1 MVTVA
6 SLLQT
11 KDWCPFFRFYRCIWI
26 FYVESIEVMSQ
37 AQPDH
42 LTLVKYDPP
51 SWFGSHLRRDALLS
65 KLSGALEKRLTIVHA
80 PAGYGKT
87 SLLSQ
92 WRLDLERRGVTVG
105 WFTADRDDADLSCF
119 QKSLYTGFVE
129 KADTDK
135 NQNPGDDLPA
145 RAAMSALVRHLSAS
159 ATDRVLI
166 IDDLHKAS
174 SDPVHTFLSKLIRAT
189 PGNCHFV
196 VATRDHPLLGQ
207 SLLTAEDQYLEMTST
222 DLRFSVAE
230 VETFLNAHVAD
241 LPKDHIGAIVAQTEG
256 WPIAV
261 SLILLSLKKY
271 GTVGALA
278 IPSLNTDTE
287 LGGYLSEQVL
297 RTLPKPIYD
306 MVLRTSIVDRLDGDL
321 LGLLCDRQDGWVQ
334 LERLEG
340 QGIFL
345 APTDDARKEYR
356 YHQMFAEYARDVLR
370 KTEPDLYAELH
381 ARAARW
387 FANNGSIADAIEH
400 AVICGDHQL
409 ITSIIEDA
417 GGWRLI
423 ANGLQGIVEKGLN
436 ALPDAFI
443 QRRSRL
449 VLALVYLRM
458 KGGDLRAARQILDR
472 FKASDAEKSL
482 SADLRIEVNVV
493 EDTLSDYE
501 NQPVTL
507 ADLIDREALLRKFTA
522 DDHLVFAN
530 FSETIAAKYY
540 EGGWLE
546 RALQPTFEARAHYQA
561 CNSLYSEIFTRFLEA
576 RIKRSQGRA
585 KDAIAI
591 LRIALEDISA
601 NFGERSDLAANC
613 SAFSAQLHFEQNETE
628 RADEFLGWALPHM
641 EQSDAWVDVYAAAYF
656 TSARISAANGMLED
670 ARDIIA
676 RARRTAQWRR
686 LHQLELLSDICD
698 VEVHLTCAADLQ
710 IVNALARSLNL
721 ADHAASMWQESP
733 HYRPVSVAAFLVQC
747 RLQLKNNNADALYR
761 DLTRF
766 IDWSQSHGAGR
777 LLIDA
782 HLFMAMAQLKRNESA
797 ASKAYFDEAVG
808 IAMHQGISR
817 PFVDFGNELAPLL
830 VDVCDSDQQV
840 NRFRTEFLEVVSKGI
855 SEARTDETFFGPFT
869 LPEAEA
875 LYYLSLGYSNKEIA
889 RLIKMSPDTVK
900 YRLKSLFRK
909 IGVSKRKDAVRMA
922 AERGLIPSQKDL
934 ASLESA

>member
-1 MVTVA
+1 MISKV
-6 SLLQT
+6 
-11 KDWCPFFRFYRCIWI
+11 
-26 FYVESIEVMSQ
+26 
-37 AQPDH
+37 QPDH

-65 KLSGALEKRLTIVHA
+65 QLNGALDKRLTIIHA

-92 WRLDLERRGVTVG
+92 WRVDLERRGINVG
-105 WFTADRDDADLSCF
+105 WLTADRDDADLSCF
-119 QKSLYTGFVE
+119 QKSLHTGFGGQVDRE
-129 KADTDK
+129 Q
-135 NQNPGDDLPA
+135 NQNPGDDLPP
-145 RAAMSALVRHLSAS
+145 RAAISALVRLLSDTD
-159 ATDRVLI
+159 TDRVLI
-166 IDDLHKAS
+166 IDDLHKAC
-174 SDPVHTFLSKLIRAT
+174 SDTVLTFLGRLIRAT

-196 VATRDHPLLGQ
+196 VATRDYLSIGQ
-207 SLLTAEDQYLEMTST
+207 SVLMAEGQCLEMTSS
-222 DLRFSVAE
+222 DLRFSTGE
-230 VETFLNAHVAD
+230 VETLVKGQIAN
-241 LPKDHIGAIVAQTEG
+241 LPKEHLDAIVLHTEG

-261 SLILLSLKKY
+261 SLIALSLEKY
-271 GTVGALA
+271 ETDDTLA

-287 LGGYLSEQVL
+287 LARYLSEQVL
-297 RTLPKPIYD
+297 RKLPSSVYE
-306 MVLRTSIVDRLDGDL
+306 MVLRTAIVDRLDGDL

-345 APTDDARKEYR
+345 TPNDDTRREYR
-356 YHQMFAEYARDVLR
+356 YHQMFAEYVRDVMR
-370 KTEPDLYAELH
+370 KSQPDLHTQLH
-381 ARAARW
+381 ARAAKW
-387 FANNGSIADAIEH
+387 FADNGRIADAMEH
-400 AVICGDHQL
+400 AVICGNTQL

-423 ANGLQGIVEKGLN
+423 ANGLQGIVEKGLT
-436 ALPDAFI
+436 ALPEAVI
-443 QRRSRL
+443 ERRPRL
-449 VLALVYLRM
+449 VLTLVYLRM

-472 FKASDAEKSL
+472 FKESDVEQSL
-482 SADLRIEVNVV
+482 SADLRIELHVV

-576 RIKRSQGRA
+576 RIKRAQGRA
-585 KDAIAI
+585 KDAINLLTATF
-591 LRIALEDISA
+591 EDISA
-601 NFGERSDLAANC
+601 NFGDRSDLAANC
-613 SAFSAQLHFEQNETE
+613 CAFLAQLHYEQNEIT
-628 RADEFLGWALPHM
+628 RASDLLEWALPHM

-656 TSARISAANGMLED
+656 TSARISASNGMLDE
-670 ARDIIA
+670 ARDMIA

-686 LHQLELLSDICD
+686 LHQLELLADICD
-698 VEVHLTCAADLQ
+698 VEVHLACAADREL
-710 IVNALARSLNL
+710 VKALARSLNL
-721 ADHAASMWQESP
+721 ADHAASMWQDSP

-747 RLQLKNNNADALYR
+747 RLQLQDTDVAALSSN
-761 DLTRF
+761 LKRF
-766 IDWSQSHGAGR
+766 IDRAQSHGAGR
-777 LLIDA
+777 VLIDA
-782 HLFMAMAQLKRNESA
+782 HLLMALAHLEGKDSA
-797 ASKAYFDEAVG
+797 TSKMYFDEAVG

-817 PFVDFGNELAPLL
+817 PFVDFGHELAPFL
-830 VDVCDSDQQV
+830 VDVCDGDKQI
-840 NRFRTEFLEVVSKGI
+840 NRFRTDFLQVVSKGI
-855 SEARTDETFFGPFT
+855 SESRIEDTCFGPFT

-889 RLIKMSPDTVK
+889 RLINMSPDTVK
-900 YRLKSLFRK
+900 YRLKSLFKK

-934 ASLESA
+934 ALL